1 MFNRKNFERHFQE
14 SRHAFGMR
22 ALGLPNT
29 KHFHEITKIE
39 DAMTCT
45 YFTAFV
51 LFCVE
56 CLCVHAVAERLK
68 REGKSEIFEQETM
81 EELEDEEGNVYNRK
95 TYDDLKK
102 QGLI

>member
-1 MFNRKNFERHFQE
+1 VRSALTTCIWGGKRPSYDACVARRVTFIHNRKNFERHFQE

-45 YFTAFV
+45 YPTALV
-51 LFCVE
+51 LLRIV
-56 CLCVHAVAERLK
+56 R
-68 REGKSEIFEQETM
+68 
-81 EELEDEEGNVYNRK
+81 
-95 TYDDLKK
+95 
-102 QGLI
+102 

>member
-45 YFTAFV
+45 YITAFV
-51 LFCVE
+51 LFRAE
-56 CLCVHAVAERLK
+56 CAYAYMQWL
-68 REGKSEIFEQETM
+68 S
-81 EELEDEEGNVYNRK
+81 D
-95 TYDDLKK
+95 
-102 QGLI
+102 

>member
-1 MFNRKNFERHFQE
+1 MCIWAGKRLPSGIGVMRRLTCMYDRKNFERHFQE

-45 YFTAFV
+45 YLTTFMPPAFDA
-51 LFCVE
+51 
-56 CLCVHAVAERLK
+56 HAYTCSGGA
-68 REGKSEIFEQETM
+68 IET
-81 EELEDEEGNVYNRK
+81 RR
-95 TYDDLKK
+95 
-102 QGLI
+102 

>member
-1 MFNRKNFERHFQE
+1 MCIWGGKRPSYDACVAKRSTTICDRKNFERHFQE

-45 YFTAFV
+45 YPTA
-51 LFCVE
+51 L
-56 CLCVHAVAERLK
+56 LLLH
-68 REGKSEIFEQETM
+68 
-81 EELEDEEGNVYNRK
+81 NVR
-95 TYDDLKK
+95 
-102 QGLI
+102 